1 MAAEIQVDELTTFKA
16 VKAIQGDWEEVL
28 LASGGSVF
36 SSPQWLLPWWQHCGA
51 AWQPW
56 ILRLHHGGRT
66 TGLALFMLRET
77 RRAGLTLRRAEF
89 LGGGLSDRHDLLLA
103 GDLEAQ
109 GAAFLRALQVARW
122 DLLDL
127 REVPEDSWL
136 ATGFPSGATAAGL
149 CVDRLP
155 DSRCPVLELQGDW
168 EAFESARFT
177 AKVRANWRRRERNLW
192 ASGPVSLEILREP
205 EAICARFDTIVKLEQ
220 EQSNKAGPGRGLF
233 SDASHVPFLR
243 EALTELSA
251 RGQVALVTL
260 SLADR
265 LVAYLIGLLS
275 GGEFLNYNTAYDRS
289 LASAG
294 IGVAVLRAAVQ
305 EAFRGK
311 ARVFDFLRGDETY
324 KFEWTEQVRR
334 QVRLVVTRRSLR
346 GRLIRWRF
354 FQRQS
359 LPTEAGSSD
368 RGSIPS

>member
-1 MAAEIQVDELTTFKA
+1 MAAEIQIDELTTFGA
-16 VKAIQGDWEEVL
+16 LREIQEDWEELV

-51 AWQPW
+51 GWQPW
-56 ILRLHHGGRT
+56 TMRLRQEGRT

-109 GAAFLRALQVARW
+109 GAAFLRALQAARW

-127 REVPEDSWL
+127 REVPENSWL

-149 CVDRLP
+149 CVDQLP
-155 DSRCPVLELQGDW
+155 DSLCPVIELQRDW
-168 EAFESARFT
+168 ETYEATHFP
-177 AKVRANWRRRERNLW
+177 AKVRANWRRRERNLRVG
-192 ASGPVSLEILREP
+192 GPVSLEILREP
-205 EAICARFDTIVKLEQ
+205 EAIHTRFDAIVRLEQ

-233 SDASHVPFLR
+233 SEASHVPFLR
-243 EALTELSA
+243 EALTKLSA
-251 RGQVALVTL
+251 RGEVALVTL

-275 GGEFLNYNTAYDRS
+275 GGNFLNYNTAYDRS

-294 IGVAVLRAAVQ
+294 VGVAVLRAAVQ
-305 EAFRGK
+305 EAFREK
-311 ARVFDFLRGDETY
+311 AQVFDFLRGEETY
-324 KFEWTEQVRR
+324 KFEWTKQVRR

-346 GRLIRWRF
+346 GRAIRWRF
-354 FQRQS
+354 FQRLG
-359 LPTEAGSSD
+359 LPPEAHGRD
-368 RGSIPS
+368 GGD